1 MSRPVRPDP
10 TPRRVGSVGVRLLL
24 ALVLALAGLSLPTA
38 ASAQAED
45 ETQPVGITITGMDPA
60 LPDRNATI
68 TLTGT
73 ATNNSAEPLSGVQAI
88 FWRDQSPITDN
99 EGFNSAL
106 NSAATQPWGSRVFDK
121 PGAYVDLTNQQR
133 PTIAPG
139 ETVPFQVRAKV
150 ADLELPRTAGD
161 YLIGVHVLGRVGR
174 KANATIGRARLF
186 VPLPRMGTTATPP
199 TPVQT
204 VTTVVLSSRPSK
216 IGLGLFTDDHL
227 AEELSAG
234 GRLTL
239 LLRAARRPDVSYLI
253 DPALLDE
260 VTSMAAPEGYQIQQP
275 DGRTVP
281 GQGAQVARRW
291 LEEYAQLDT
300 SNGYR
305 LPFGTPDLSALAHQQ
320 LGAVVQRSVAA
331 GDRVGQVRDLPLIAW
346 GSNGQVAPDSIPI
359 WEQTKATAILAASAQ
374 TSQALLRPLGT
385 TQLISY
391 NPRLFDGGPGPDPR
405 TTPIHLRQRLLA
417 ESYLDSLTGRST
429 PVVRVITTA
438 DQATADLA
446 ADAPW
451 VQRQPLRTLLAE
463 RPAEWSNQL
472 DYPQTAAS
480 TELNSRQAGQIRDL
494 GASYAAYA
502 DLVVDPDPVNQRA
515 DESVSRAASSWW
527 RGDPQGFEAFLQPQ
541 SAQAR
546 ALLSGA
552 TVNLTVQRSVIMSG
566 QSGSFPVTLTNT
578 LGAPVHVT
586 IVWDSDQPQRLDIPP
601 QRNIV
606 IDARGSVTVNV
617 QPKAAANGP
626 VRVSAQLTTPNGTPL
641 GKRTSLTVN
650 ATNFG
655 FVGWIIVV
663 ASGIVLLG
671 ATTLRIRQVRRERAA
686 DQQES
691 LLEPEPTEGSEGHRT
706 PPVVQ
711 IDPLPSEQHPHQTD
725 ENHPDETDQKATR

>member
-1 MSRPVRPDP
+1 MSRPVRPD
-10 TPRRVGSVGVRLLL
+10 TDPRRVGSIGVRMLLVL
-24 ALVLALAGLSLPTA
+24 LLALAGLILPGPG
-38 ASAQAED
+38 QAYALED
-45 ETQPVGITITGMDPA
+45 EQPVGITITGMDPA

-73 ATNNSAEPLSGVQAI
+73 ATNNASEPLSGVQAI

-99 EGFNSAL
+99 DGFTSAL

-121 PGAYVDLTNQQR
+121 PGAFVDLTSQQR

-139 ETVPFQVRAKV
+139 ETVPFSVQAKV

-174 KANATIGRARLF
+174 KGNATIGRARLF
-186 VPLPRMGTTATPP
+186 VPLPRTGSNDTPP

-204 VTTVVLSSRPSK
+204 VTAVVLSSRPSK
-216 IGLGLFTDDHL
+216 VGPGLFTDDHL
-227 AEELSAG
+227 AEELSAN

-239 LLRAARRPDVSYLI
+239 LLRAANRQNVSYLI

-260 VTSMAAPEGYQIQQP
+260 LNAMTAPEGYQVQQP

-281 GQGAQVARRW
+281 GQGSQLARRW
-291 LEEYAQLDT
+291 LDEYARLNT
-300 SNGYR
+300 LNGYR

-320 LGAVVQRSVAA
+320 LGNVVQRSVAA
-331 GDRVGQVRDLPLIAW
+331 GDRIGQVRDLPLIAW
-346 GSNGQVAPDSIPI
+346 GSNGQVAPDSIAT
-359 WEQTKATAILAASAQ
+359 WEQTKAIAILAADAV
-374 TSQALLRPLGT
+374 TSQALLRPLGS

-451 VQRQPLRTLLAE
+451 VQRQPLGSLLSG

-472 DYPQTAAS
+472 DYPAAAAEA
-480 TELNSRQAGQIRDL
+480 ELNSRQAAQIREL

-502 DLVVDPDPVNQRA
+502 DLVVDPEPVNQLA
-515 DESVSRAASSWW
+515 DESVARSASSWW
-527 RGDPQGFEAFLQPQ
+527 RRDPAGFDAFLEPQ
-541 SAQAR
+541 TAQAK
-546 ALLSGA
+546 ALVSGG
-552 TVNLTVQRSVIMSG
+552 TVTLAVQRSVIMSG
-566 QSGSFPVTLTNT
+566 QSGSFPVTLTNS
-578 LGAPVHVT
+578 LNAPVRVT
-586 IVWDSDQPQRLDIPP
+586 IDWDSDQPQRLDIPP
-601 QRNIV
+601 QQNIV
-606 IDARGSVTVNV
+606 IEANGSVTVNV
-617 QPKAAANGP
+617 QPKATANGP

-641 GKRTSLTVN
+641 GRRTSLMVN

-691 LLEPEPTEGSEGHRT
+691 RPGPEAAGTGDEHPT

-711 IDPLPSEQHPHQTD
+711 IDPLPDQTPD